1 MAFDYRGIFINL
13 DRSTERRAHIEEQ
26 LEKLN
31 LRDRYSRFPAID
43 AEQFADRARPIRREE
58 EACFRSHYE
67 ALTLARQF
75 GCPVHIIED
84 DTVFAQQFEAIVWMA
99 SGLFSQYDIV
109 FTDTFVTWDPSL
121 LRQLKDMFD
130 RCVGKAAGDRTF
142 MVSDVRSWYRA
153 LMASYFVMPNAIET
167 VHCAFARGLAAGPRK
182 PIDIFIR
189 EEAQAG
195 RLRLGCIFPFITTP
209 YHLDGSMP
217 TTIPNRE
224 PNSAVSRAV
233 IAMLS
238 YSFFIDRD
246 MSKFPIALTGK
257 LWSTPD
263 EHARLMA
270 GVLNFVVSS
279 PEFAPH

>member
-43 AEQFADRARPIRREE
+43 AEQLGDRARPIRREE
-58 EACFRSHYE
+58 EACFRSHHE
-67 ALTLARQF
+67 ALIVARQF

-142 MVSDVRSWYRA
+142 MVSDVRSWYRVPPGMW
-153 LMASYFVMPNAIET
+153 LELTQRDLQRRDAI
-167 VHCAFARGLAAGPRK
+167 
-182 PIDIFIR
+182 
-189 EEAQAG
+189 
-195 RLRLGCIFPFITTP
+195 
-209 YHLDGSMP
+209 
-217 TTIPNRE
+217 
-224 PNSAVSRAV
+224 
-233 IAMLS
+233 
-238 YSFFIDRD
+238 
-246 MSKFPIALTGK
+246 
-257 LWSTPD
+257 
-263 EHARLMA
+263 
-270 GVLNFVVSS
+270 
-279 PEFAPH
+279 

>member
-13 DRSTERRAHIEEQ
+13 DRSTERRTHIEGQ
-26 LEKLN
+26 LETLK

-43 AEQFADRARPIRREE
+43 AQRLPDGPRAIRREE

-84 DTVFAQQFEAIVWMA
+84 DIVFAQLFEAIVSIA
-99 SGLFSQYDIV
+99 SGLFNQYDIV
-109 FTDTFVTWDPSL
+109 FTDTFVGTDPTL
-121 LRQLKDMFD
+121 LRQLKDTFD
-130 RCVGKAAGDRTF
+130 HCVAQAPSARTF
-142 MVSDVRSWYRA
+142 LVVDVKSWYRA
-153 LMASYFVMPNAIET
+153 LMTSYFVMPNAIET
-167 VHCAFARGLAAGPRK
+167 VHYAFARGIAAGPAK
-182 PIDIFIR
+182 PIDIFVR

-224 PNSAVSRAV
+224 PNTAVSRAV
-233 IAMLS
+233 IAILS

-246 MSKFPIALTGK
+246 LSKLPTALTGK
-257 LWSTPD
+257 LWPSKDDHTS
-263 EHARLMA
+263 LMS
-270 GVLNFVVSS
+270 GVLNFVLSS
-279 PEFAPH
+279 PEYAPH